1 MESQVGQVDG
11 ESWRMTLKEGEGLG
25 STVTQWDEEYELVIL
40 GAGAGGLTAA
50 LVASIEGL
58 RTLLIEK
65 SDQVGGTTAF
75 SSGTV
80 WIPDNAQQHQLG
92 ITSDAAAALQ
102 YLDALAG
109 DRAGRE
115 LRQAFIAAGGEMLD
129 YLARHTDVGF
139 RVYAQQPD
147 YRQDLPGATL
157 GGRPLEPLPFDGRTL
172 GKDFD
177 RVRWPI
183 LELMLLGGMMVTRP
197 EAARL
202 QRIGRSWDAF
212 WLGAKLVSRFA
223 ADRLRYKRGTRL
235 VLGNALAARLFRNL
249 LDRRVGVWFSTKT
262 RRLLL
267 EQGRV
272 CGLVA
277 ERDGSEVRVRASR
290 GIVLAGGG
298 FPASP
303 ELRERYFPKP
313 VAEYTSA
320 FEGCVGDTLLM
331 AQEIGASLGPLGEDN
346 ALWFPSSIATRK
358 DGSTAVY
365 PHIVLDRGKPGLV
378 AVNAAGR
385 RFVNE
390 AISYHEFTRAMYRSH
405 REVPSIPAWLI
416 CDRRFIWKYGLGI
429 IRPLTP
435 ILRGYVKRGYLKV
448 ADSIEGLARIIG
460 VDAGGLAETIRAH
473 NEFARAGVDPQ
484 FRKGENAYDR
494 ACGDATHRPNPCLG
508 PIQRAPFYAVAVV
521 PTPLGTSLG
530 LLTDAHAQVLDRS
543 GRGIPGLYA
552 CGNDQHSVFGGGY
565 PGAGAE
571 LGLAMVFG
579 FLAARHAAGVD
590 RPKPAEAGRVPGDR
604 AR

>member
-1 MESQVGQVDG
+1 M
-11 ESWRMTLKEGEGLG
+11 
-25 STVTQWDEEYELVIL
+25 QWDEEYELVVL
-40 GAGAGGLTAA
+40 GAGAGGMTAA

-65 SDQVGGTTAF
+65 SDQVGGTTAY

-80 WIPDNAQQHQLG
+80 WIADNAQQRQLG
-92 ITSDAAAALQ
+92 VTNDAAVALE
-102 YLDALAG
+102 YLDALVG
-109 DRAGRE
+109 DRANRE
-115 LRQAFIAAGGEMLD
+115 LREAFIAAGREMLD
-129 YLARHTDVGF
+129 YLARYTDVEF
-139 RVYAQQPD
+139 RVYRQQPD
-147 YRQDLPGATL
+147 YRQDLPGAAL

-172 GKDFD
+172 GKDFK

-183 LELMLLGGMMVTRP
+183 PELMLFGGMMVTRA

-202 QRIGRSWDAF
+202 LRIGRSLDAL
-212 WLGAKLVSRFA
+212 WLGVQLISRFA
-223 ADRLRYKRGTRL
+223 FDRLRYQRGTRL

-249 LDRRVGVWFSTKT
+249 LDRRVEVWLSARTQ
-262 RRLLL
+262 RLIL

-272 CGLVA
+272 SGLAV

-320 FEGCVGDTLLM
+320 FEGCVGDTLRM
-331 AQEIGASLGPLGEDN
+331 AQEIGASLGPQGEDN
-346 ALWFPSSIATRK
+346 SLWFPSSIATRK

-378 AVNAAGR
+378 AVNAAGK

-390 AISYHEFTRAMYRSH
+390 AVSYHEFTRAMYRSH
-405 REVPSIPAWLI
+405 RNVESIPTWLV
-416 CDRRFIWKYGLGI
+416 CDRLFIWKYGLGM

-435 ILRGYVKRGYLKV
+435 VLGGYVRRGYLKL
-448 ADSIEGLARIIG
+448 EGSVEELARQIQ
-460 VDAGGLAETIRAH
+460 VDAAGLAETIRAN
-473 NEFARAGVDPQ
+473 NEFARTGVDDQ
-484 FRKGENAYDR
+484 FGKGENAYDR
-494 ACGDATHRPNPCLG
+494 ACGDPTHLPNPCIG
-508 PIQRAPFYAVAVV
+508 PIQRPPFCAVAVL
-521 PTPLGTSLG
+521 PTSLGTSLG
-530 LLTDAHAQVLDRS
+530 LLTNPNGQVLDPFGRS
-543 GRGIPGLYA
+543 IPGLYA
-552 CGNDQHSVFGGGY
+552 CGNDMHSAVGGEY

-579 FLAARHAAGVD
+579 FLAARHAAGVGGTEPTD
-590 RPKPAEAGRVPGDR
+590 TDTVQGGRSK
-604 AR
+604 

>member
-1 MESQVGQVDG
+1 MAL
-11 ESWRMTLKEGEGLG
+11 REGSGLG
-25 STVTQWDEEYELVIL
+25 TIPTQWDEEYELVVL

-65 SDQVGGTTAF
+65 SDQVGGTTAY

-80 WIPDNAQQHQLG
+80 WIPDNAQQRELG
-92 ITSDAAAALQ
+92 VTNDAAVALE
-102 YLDALAG
+102 YLDALVG
-109 DRAGRE
+109 DRANRE
-115 LRQAFIAAGGEMLD
+115 LRQAFIAAGREMLD

-139 RVYAQQPD
+139 RVYRQQPD
-147 YRQDLPGATL
+147 YRQDLPGAAL
-157 GGRPLEPLPFDGRTL
+157 GGRPLEPLSFDGRTL

-183 LELMLLGGMMVTRP
+183 PELMLFGGMMVTRP

-202 QRIGRSWDAF
+202 LRIGRSWDAF

-223 ADRLRYKRGTRL
+223 YDRLRYKRGTRL

-249 LDRRVGVWFSTKT
+249 LDRRGGVWFSTKT
-262 RRLLL
+262 KRLLL

-272 CGLVA
+272 SGLAA

-298 FPASP
+298 FPASQ

-346 ALWFPSSIATRK
+346 SLWFPSSIAARK
-358 DGSTAVY
+358 DGSTAVF
-365 PHIVLDRGKPGLV
+365 PHIILDRGKPGVV

-390 AISYHEFTRAMYRSH
+390 AVSYHEFTRAMYRSH
-405 REVPSIPAWLI
+405 REVATIPTWLV
-416 CDRRFIWKYGLGI
+416 CDRRFIWKYGLGM

-435 ILRGYVKRGYLKV
+435 VLRGYVKRGYLKV
-448 ADSIEGLARIIG
+448 ADSIEGLARTIG
-460 VDAGGLAETIRAH
+460 VDVGGLVETIREY
-473 NEFARAGVDPQ
+473 NEFARTGVDAQ
-484 FRKGENAYDR
+484 FGKGENAYDR
-494 ACGDATHRPNPCLG
+494 ASGDATHLPNPCIG
-508 PIQRAPFYAVAVV
+508 PIGRPPFCAVAVL

-530 LLTDAHAQVLDRS
+530 LLTDVHAQVLDRS
-543 GRGIPGLYA
+543 GWPIPGLYA
-552 CGNDQHSVFGGGY
+552 CGNDMHSAVGGEY

-571 LGLAMVFG
+571 LGLAMAFG
-579 FLAARHAAGVD
+579 YVAARHAAGVD
-590 RPKPAEAGRVPGDR
+590 DTARPAVVGVQGVH

>member
-1 MESQVGQVDG
+1 VEVDWDSLRLALRKG
-11 ESWRMTLKEGEGLG
+11 SGLG
-25 STVTQWDEEYELVIL
+25 SIPTQWNEKYDLVVL
-40 GAGAGGLTAA
+40 GAGAGGMTAA

-65 SDQVGGTTAF
+65 SGQVGGTTAY

-80 WIPDNAQQHQLG
+80 WIPDNAQQRQLG
-92 ITSDAAAALQ
+92 VTNDAAVALE
-102 YLDALAG
+102 YLDALVG
-109 DRAGRE
+109 DRAKRE
-115 LRQAFIAAGGEMLD
+115 LREAFIAAGREMVD
-129 YLARHTDVGF
+129 YLGKHTDVGF
-139 RVYAQQPD
+139 RVYRQQPD

-157 GGRPLEPLPFDGRTL
+157 GGRPLEPLPFDGHTL

-183 LELMLLGGMMVTRP
+183 PELMLFGGMMVTRP
-197 EAARL
+197 EVARL
-202 QRIGRSWDAF
+202 LRIGRSLDAV

-223 ADRLRYKRGTRL
+223 FDRLRYKRGTRL

-249 LDRRVGVWFSTKT
+249 LDRRVGVWFSAKIH
-262 RRLLL
+262 RLIL

-272 CGLVA
+272 SGLVA
-277 ERDGSEVRVRASR
+277 QRNGSEVRVRASR

-298 FPASP
+298 FPASR

-331 AQEIGASLGPLGEDN
+331 AQEIGASLGPLGQDN
-346 ALWFPSSIATRK
+346 SLWFPSSIATRK

-390 AISYHEFTRAMYRSH
+390 AVSYHEFTRAMYRSH
-405 REVPSIPAWLI
+405 REIATIPTWLV
-416 CDRRFIWKYGLGI
+416 CDRLFIWKYGLGM
-429 IRPLTP
+429 IRPMTP
-435 ILRGYVKRGYLKV
+435 FLGRYVKRGYLKL
-448 ADSIEGLARIIG
+448 ADSIEGLARTIG
-460 VDAGGLAETIRAH
+460 VDAKGLVETIRAN
-473 NEFARAGVDPQ
+473 NEFAHTGVDAQ

-494 ACGDATHRPNPCLG
+494 ACGDPAHLPNPCIG
-508 PIQRAPFYAVAVV
+508 PIQRAPFCSVAVL

-530 LLTDAHAQVLDRS
+530 LLTDVHAQVLDRS
-543 GRGIPGLYA
+543 GRPISGLYA
-552 CGNDQHSVFGGGY
+552 CGNDQHSAVGGEY

-571 LGLAMVFG
+571 LGLAMAFG
-579 FLAARHAAGVD
+579 YVAARHAAG
-590 RPKPAEAGRVPGDR
+590 AGDR
-604 AR
+604 ARPGVVGVPGAQAR